1 MLAHP
6 DSSFIESNVDLQEPA
21 LYDACRLS
29 FGLATMLPRRAYT
42 SDTFQRLENEKVWT
56 REWVCVGA
64 ADQIGNVDDLLP
76 YTIGQHA
83 IHVQRQRDGGL
94 IGRFNKAQHGGCRSV
109 PAQCRTGRK
118 TKCSYTSCGHSRDR
132 DVIPGDALG
141 EMSPL
146 MGQYLGAVPERLLPV
161 RVRQSGPFLFANVD
175 PVADEASQPPAM
187 TEESFMERR
196 EGAWRAQRSN
206 WKLAGA
212 SLVDVARTHVRGGAL
227 NRIEAKWHFPNL
239 VIIRSR
245 KALASVILQPTA
257 MDQTLWRVSYFS
269 SADISGFDAA
279 HATLTQ
285 LIDSAAERATAA
297 QSAIELSPTDDVTEM
312 ARAGWQFNQQLVD
325 CITRRHVAYWNAPL
339 VDATVTV

>member
-1 MLAHP
+1 
-6 DSSFIESNVDLQEPA
+6 
-21 LYDACRLS
+21 
-29 FGLATMLPRRAYT
+29 MLPRRAYT

-64 ADQIGNVDDLLP
+64 ADQIRKVDDLLP

-109 PAQCRTGRK
+109 PAQCRTGKK
-118 TKCSYTSCGHSRDR
+118 TRCSYTSCGHSRDR
-132 DVIPGDALG
+132 DVIPGDVLG

-161 RVRQSGPFLFANVD
+161 RVRQSGLFLFANVD

-187 TEESFMERR
+187 AEEAFMEWR
-196 EGAWRAQRSN
+196 EGPWRAHHSN

-227 NRIEAKWHFPNL
+227 NRIEAKWYFPNL
-239 VIIRSR
+239 VIIRSH

-269 SADISGFDAA
+269 PPDISDFDSARE
-279 HATLTQ
+279 TLMQ
-285 LIDSAAERATAA
+285 LLDSAAERATAA
-297 QSAIELSPTDDVTEM
+297 QNAIELSPTDDMTETT
-312 ARAGWQFNQQLVD
+312 RAGWQVNQQLVD
-325 CITRRHVAYWNAPL
+325 LTGMRRLSMPR
-339 VDATVTV
+339 